1 MLGKKSSV
9 KSAKKFFLYSHEYRG
24 QTMGGGEMREANF
37 PETHE

>member
-9 KSAKKFFLYSHEYRG
+9 KSEKKRFLYSHEYRG
-24 QTMGGGEMREANF
+24 QNMGGEMREANF